1 MEDLELIIKQTKPM
15 KIITRSKE
23 LECFWENGGWRR
35 PGAEDRLQF
44 LSWTSADDGGAD
56 DDDDDDD
63 DDCEQVLMMVRSAS
77 MIIMN
82 HDAVYIQYSQGNS
95 NHSSCEHVLIMM
107 VMFTMVMVVVSVMV
121 FMSSPWYSRGLL
133 QFLLVVASHILLLEI
148 GKK

>member
-56 DDDDDDD
+56 DDDDDD
-63 DDCEQVLMMVRSAS
+63 CEQVLMMVRSAS

-107 VMFTMVMVVVSVMV
+107 VMFTMVIVY
-121 FMSSPWYSRGLL
+121 MSSPWYSRGLL